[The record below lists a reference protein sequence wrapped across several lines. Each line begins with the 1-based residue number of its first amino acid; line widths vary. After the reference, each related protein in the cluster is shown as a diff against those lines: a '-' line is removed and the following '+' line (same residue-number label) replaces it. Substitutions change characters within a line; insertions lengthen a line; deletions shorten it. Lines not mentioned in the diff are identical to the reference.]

1 MVDLKVWGEYACF
14 TRPEFKV
21 ERVSYPVITP
31 SAARGVLEA
40 IYWKPQMRYRIV
52 EIGILKLGSQ
62 TSILRN
68 EISDRQAPPPKG
80 KAGGL
85 LVEEKRQQRSSLVL
99 RDVCYR
105 IKAWIDVRP
114 DKRQDAAKHPICF
127 NRRVERG
134 ECFHRPYLGC
144 REFVANFEAA
154 TPADVPNKTLNME
167 MGAMLFDIAYCKVRD
182 NGRVDLEFYQHE
194 PGDVNDTRRAVA
206 GVQRPL
212 MLLPSQARVEG
223 GWLRVPREKYAELDN
238 LEGRQWVS

>member
-105 IKAWIDVRP
+105 IKAWIDIRP
-114 DKRQDAAKHPICF
+114 GTPHGPQKHLECF
-127 NRRVERG
+127 KRRVARG

-144 REFVANFEAA
+144 REFAADFEPA
-154 TPADVPNKTLNME
+154 TQVDEPSSALNMDVST
-167 MGAMLFDIAYCKVRD
+167 MVFDIAYAKTD
-182 NGRVDLEFYQHE
+182 QKTPLEFYRHDE
-194 PGDVNDTRRAVA
+194 GKDGEERRAVS
-206 GVQRPL
+206 GTTQTL
-212 MLLPSQARVEG
+212 MLSPEHAKIRA
-223 GWLRVPREKYAELDN
+223 GWLKVPQEMYREIDR
-238 LEGRQWVS
+238 LEGREWVS